1 MLKGAPSTAGCWLA
15 AVLSAP
21 CFPYPTDDFFLKQ
34 RRLPWLLAQIL
45 LSSGPFND
53 LKPPVIALFPFKS
66 GFLFF
71 FWCSLVLLSSLSS
84 EKVHLFFMMISGSPV
99 KHGKKKFLL
108 KNPNWLEPEHAHFL
122 FSLGNVFFS
131 IVQMKSRVFH
141 CTKCTLPSS

>member
-45 LSSGPFND
+45 LFSGPSND

-99 KHGKKKFLL
+99 KHGKKVSAE
-108 KNPNWLEPEHAHFL
+108 EPKWA
-122 FSLGNVFFS
+122 
-131 IVQMKSRVFH
+131 R
-141 CTKCTLPSS
+141 T